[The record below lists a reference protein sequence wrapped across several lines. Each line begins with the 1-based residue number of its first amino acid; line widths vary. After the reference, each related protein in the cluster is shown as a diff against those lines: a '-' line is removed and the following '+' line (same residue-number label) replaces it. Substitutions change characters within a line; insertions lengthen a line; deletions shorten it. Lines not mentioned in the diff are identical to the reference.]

1 MWTPF
6 VREHRHSGAPPHML
20 YTQPGAL
27 PHMKKSKKK
36 KNFQKFFFRK
46 LAMSRPPLP
55 GGAIPDFSQKKGVH
69 HVMRLIFTIYHAQN
83 KTKLMTQIRVI
94 GKNGHFWAIL
104 TPLPPGGPYRIFF
117 QKSGRVTFLHLSCL
131 AFMQKI
137 GTIQCA
143 IFEKSI
149 D

>member
-6 VREHRHSGAPPHML
+6 VREHRHRGAPPHTL

-27 PHMKKSKKK
+27 PHMKKSKK

-69 HVMRLIFTIYHAQN
+69 HVMGLIFTIYHAQN

-94 GKNGHFWAIL
+94 GKNGHFWPIL
-104 TPLPPGGPYRIFF
+104 TSPLPGEAKPDFF
-117 QKSGRVTFLHLSCL
+117 S
-131 AFMQKI
+131 KI
-137 GTIQCA
+137 GPCHFSSHA
-143 IFEKSI
+143 II
-149 D
+149 